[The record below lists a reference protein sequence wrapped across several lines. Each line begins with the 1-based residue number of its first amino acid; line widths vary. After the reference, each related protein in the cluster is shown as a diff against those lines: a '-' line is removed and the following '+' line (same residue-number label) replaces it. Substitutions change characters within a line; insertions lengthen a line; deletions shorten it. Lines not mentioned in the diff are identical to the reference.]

1 VNQPKINNRSE
12 RKDAAENRQRILDAA
27 LRLFEQYGVE
37 PVSMNQIAA
46 EAQIGAGTLY
56 RRYRNK
62 NELCM
67 DLIRDPV
74 DQLFIDIKAYLNENA
89 AQPPGGRL
97 RGLLAMFL
105 EFKEVH
111 AGLIAGVESSS
122 AALGAHAKT
131 NTSLYEEFHKLL
143 VDIFEEMTAAA
154 GQNGPDSIF
163 RADML
168 MIALSS
174 DSYLFQRNV
183 RGNSQEHILEQ
194 LCRTFM

>member
-1 VNQPKINNRSE
+1 MDQPVINCRPE

-27 LRLFEQYGVE
+27 LRLFEEHGVE

-74 DQLFIDIKAYLNENA
+74 DQLSRDIKAYLQDNNSS
-89 AQPPGGRL
+89 PPSERL
-97 RGLLAMFL
+97 RGLLTLFL
-105 EFKEVH
+105 QFKEIH
-111 AGLIAGVESSS
+111 AGLIAGVEHSS
-122 AALGAHAKT
+122 AALGAHSRT
-131 NTSLYEEFHKLL
+131 STSLYEEFHQLL
-143 VDIFEEMTAAA
+143 VQLFEEMSLEARQA
-154 GQNGPDSIF
+154 GPDSVF

-183 RGNSQEHILEQ
+183 RGNSQESILDQ
-194 LCRTFM
+194 LCQTFI